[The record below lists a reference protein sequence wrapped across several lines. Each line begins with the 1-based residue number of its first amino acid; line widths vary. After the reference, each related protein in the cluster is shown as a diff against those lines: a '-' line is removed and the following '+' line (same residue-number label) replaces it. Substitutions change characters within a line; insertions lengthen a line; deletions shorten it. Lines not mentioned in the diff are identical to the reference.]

1 MPSRLAMIF
10 MSAAMPSST
19 YVNARFCVPPSTS
32 LIASPRTMCPRNCVM
47 TRELP
52 SLGVLI
58 ESSPAP
64 IQLKGRNSV

>member
-1 MPSRLAMIF
+1 
-10 MSAAMPSST
+10 MPSSM

-32 LIASPRTMCPRNCVM
+32 LIDSPRTMWPRNCVM

-52 SLGVLI
+52 SFAVLI
-58 ESSPAP
+58 ESRPAP